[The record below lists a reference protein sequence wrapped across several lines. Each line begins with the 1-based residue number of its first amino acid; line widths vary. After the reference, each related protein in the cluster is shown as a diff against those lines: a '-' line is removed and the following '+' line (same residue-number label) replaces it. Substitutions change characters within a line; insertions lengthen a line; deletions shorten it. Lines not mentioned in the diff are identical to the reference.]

1 MPACYRMS
9 RDGTSVGLRTLAES
23 ERQLWAGGDAAS
35 TASASRSRKGAT
47 VNRSPFIKR
56 QFETAGLQTAGAGQS
71 LKVSVDEP
79 CAVWLL

>member
-1 MPACYRMS
+1 MGWGGRGF
-9 RDGTSVGLRTLAES
+9 DGLGVALS
-23 ERQLWAGGDAAS
+23 ERCDGQPVPA
-35 TASASRSRKGAT
+35 
-47 VNRSPFIKR
+47 FIKR